1 MRKFSTAVFFLFI
14 IFAAGIIL
22 QKRYNFISIL
32 ETSTVES
39 QKKSEDYIGMLRKG
53 MMERQNDIT
62 VSFVGKSDEVK
73 KYSVD
78 AISKVFEIDG
88 KETSSDYD
96 YLRYHYAGTSITM
109 TGFGRSFQV
118 NYKIDYLESKK
129 QMEEV
134 DKEVKRLIKDMN
146 LEKKSDFKKVKKI
159 HDYIIR
165 NVQYDV
171 STKNNSAYAAL
182 IKKSSA
188 CQGYATLVYK
198 MMTEAKIPC
207 RIIAGRSSG
216 EAHAWNIVKVNK
228 KWYNLDCTWDDPV
241 GEPDPSTVHYEFFL
255 KSDGDFKDHQRDEEY
270 DSKEFRLQYPIALK
284 SYGN

>member
-1 MRKFSTAVFFLFI
+1 MRKFSAVICFFFFI
-14 IFAAGIIL
+14 LTTGVVL
-22 QKRYNFISIL
+22 QRRYNIISIL

-39 QKKSEDYIGMLRKG
+39 QKKSEDYISALRKG
-53 MMERQNDIT
+53 MMERKTDIT
-62 VSFVGKSDEVK
+62 VSFVGKSEEVK

-118 NYKIDYLESKK
+118 NYKIEYLENKK
-129 QMEEV
+129 EMEQV
-134 DKEVKRLIKDMN
+134 DKEVKRLIQSMN
-146 LEKKSDFKKVKKI
+146 LENKSDFKKVKKI

-171 STKNNSAYAAL
+171 STRNNSAYAAL

-198 MMTEAKIPC
+198 MMTEAGIPC

-216 EAHAWNIVKVNK
+216 EAHAWNIVKVDK

-255 KSDGDFKDHQRDEEY
+255 KSDGDFTDHQRDEEY
-270 DSKEFRLQYPIALK
+270 DNKEFRSQYPIALK
-284 SYGN
+284 SYGS